1 MDEPAISETPA
12 GKGEK
17 MASHSIMRAALA
29 GLCVAGF
36 VGHSIAADLSAVPD
50 ADYCAVAGTS
60 NLVLTENVVELKSE
74 VVRLMDESVAV
85 ANSTEWINSS
95 RPVFVWASE
104 AKVACGKAY
113 GYLKTSYRDEDTINK
128 CECFHSRMVEY
139 MN

>member
-1 MDEPAISETPA
+1 M
-12 GKGEK
+12 
-17 MASHSIMRAALA
+17 MAAFCAVGFIGQ
-29 GLCVAGF
+29 GL
-36 VGHSIAADLSAVPD
+36 AADLSSVPD

-60 NLVLTENVVELKSE
+60 NLVLNDNMTELKGE

-85 ANSTEWINSS
+85 ASSSEWINSS

-113 GYLKTSYRDEDTINK
+113 GYLRTNYKDEDTINK
-128 CECFHSRMVEY
+128 CECFHSRMIEY

>member
-1 MDEPAISETPA
+1 MVSR
-12 GKGEK
+12 
-17 MASHSIMRAALA
+17 SIRNVVLT
-29 GLCVAGF
+29 GF
-36 VGHSIAADLSAVPD
+36 CSVGFIVQAIAADLTVPD
-50 ADYCAVAGTS
+50 VDYCAVAGTS
-60 NLVLTENVVELKSE
+60 NLVLTENLVELKSE

-85 ANSTEWINSS
+85 ADSSEWISSS

-113 GYLKTSYRDEDTINK
+113 GYLRTNYKDEDTINK

>member
-1 MDEPAISETPA
+1 MISGASWAPAA
-12 GKGEK
+12 KGEV
-17 MASHSIMRAALA
+17 MVSRSIVRGALA
-29 GLCVAGF
+29 GFWIAGF
-36 VGHSIAADLSAVPD
+36 VGQGIAADLSTLPD

-60 NLVLTENVVELKSE
+60 NLVLTENITELKSE

-85 ANSTEWINSS
+85 AASNEWINSS

-113 GYLKTSYRDEDTINK
+113 GYLRTSYRDEDTINK

>member
-1 MDEPAISETPA
+1 MVSR
-12 GKGEK
+12 
-17 MASHSIMRAALA
+17 SIVRTAFA

-36 VGHSIAADLSAVPD
+36 VGQGIAADLSTVPD

-60 NLVLTENVVELKSE
+60 NLILTENVAELKSE

-85 ANSTEWINSS
+85 ANSSEWINSS

-113 GYLKTSYRDEDTINK
+113 GYLRTNYKDEDTINK
-128 CECFHSRMVEY
+128 CECFYSRMVEY

>member
-1 MDEPAISETPA
+1 MVSR
-12 GKGEK
+12 
-17 MASHSIMRAALA
+17 SIVRTAFA

-36 VGHSIAADLSAVPD
+36 VGHGIAADLSTVPD

-60 NLVLTENVVELKSE
+60 NLILTENVAELKSE

-85 ANSTEWINSS
+85 ASSSEWINSS

-113 GYLKTSYRDEDTINK
+113 GYLRTNYKDEDTINK

>member
-1 MDEPAISETPA
+1 
-12 GKGEK
+12 
-17 MASHSIMRAALA
+17 MRATLS
-29 GLCVAGF
+29 GLCLAGF
-36 VGHSIAADLSAVPD
+36 VGQAIAADLSAVPD
-50 ADYCAVAGTS
+50 ADYCTVAGTS
-60 NLVLTENVVELKSE
+60 NLVLTENMTELRSE

-85 ANSTEWINSS
+85 ASSSEWINSS

-113 GYLKTSYRDEDTINK
+113 GYLRTNYRDEDYINK

>member
-1 MDEPAISETPA
+1 MV
-12 GKGEK
+12 
-17 MASHSIMRAALA
+17 SIGRSLLA
-29 GLCVAGF
+29 GLCAVGFAGQAM
-36 VGHSIAADLSAVPD
+36 AADLSALPD

-60 NLVLTENVVELKSE
+60 NLVLTENLSELKSE

-85 ANSTEWINSS
+85 ANSSEWINSS

-113 GYLKTSYRDEDTINK
+113 GYLKTSYKDEDTINK